1 MANKQMLL
9 AKAVYDNIA
18 ETPDELAF
26 KRGDVVTVIELNTGG
41 LEGWWLCTFRGK
53 QGIAPGNRL
62 KLLTQP
68 PNNSNH
74 LGTQEKSQDSIN
86 PSTPDWNRRSWD
98 VTPNKVLTPE
108 KYGDVYI
115 DDHPNRTGQDYDV
128 PRSQYLPNNIS
139 NNSLSMSGASSQYS
153 LPTSN
158 RSSREDLLNH
168 SSSFDQSV
176 YNTPPQIRNNS
187 VISSESMYD
196 TPPSRVIPVTPNTL
210 DVSLYDHPASN
221 SPRTS
226 LSSKHSED
234 SLTSLSS
241 GISNTRSNPN
251 SICDSARSSLDISP
265 MDLYDVPPPQR
276 ELRGAI
282 LSQASK
288 DSGLDLYD
296 SPPKAKQFNSSVE
309 DYDVPKERVHNTE
322 GRVVNSSANGHQV
335 PHSEPSSPGGFLED
349 YDIPKHSFLDRRK
362 LPGGLYSGSEPPSP
376 GSNLDDYDV
385 PRSRILVKDNSHG
398 DRNTRHKSPSVGSL
412 LDDYDVPRS
421 DSNTSVNKSQSVENM
436 LDDYDVPRSNT
447 GTLVKKAHSFDNVL
461 DTYDVPRTDTLKKN
475 KSYSV
480 EHMYDDPSNV
490 LSGSK
495 SASNSASQEHAVDDL
510 YDTPKNNAPVE
521 NMTKVF
527 SSLAKEEDK
536 KPTGVYDI
544 PPQVTRDS
552 VISAKSDS
560 SEGTD
565 SRLSNSSLDS
575 RNSDIPIYDELPL
588 DLDAAMDLVIKLQ
601 QDVQKS
607 TTKLCAHVN
616 SSWRRK
622 DPLEQKLYEIKESCH
637 GVKNSLE
644 DFVELAQGTLANS
657 AKLPD
662 RKLINKL
669 SKHLAPLQQ
678 SLNLVRSSLKNLDDM
693 SWQLVRLVTSDAS
706 KKDDLGQIV
715 ALSKD
720 LTPDV
725 RKLASIIQGNST
737 LLFKRAQDLNQS
749 GILAKDNGKGNLKPP
764 IMPKPNVAAKPFL
777 TLPGKDSS
785 SSSSVQQRP
794 LPPPPVTDRPLP
806 PTPTEKKS
814 QSFVPGDQKRLS
826 GEVKRMSGDFKHWSG
841 EFHVRRFS
849 RDSNRSTPER
859 DSVDSGKCNSDD
871 IHQEYDYVQLDDE
884 KSDSQKPEKKLDSS
898 QPTLPEKKGGVKPIY
913 DQITCTN
920 VIDTKLTVDTV
931 DTNEYL
937 KDVDE
942 VDGQTENVNAAKIED
957 MKKTVTIEQDV
968 DVVPER
974 DTTPAP
980 AKLFN
985 VDSNDKQVLVFYSEQ
1000 MKTHSTLLN
1009 NAVDAFFTCIESNEP
1024 PKVFISNSK
1033 FVVVSAH
1040 KLVYICDSLYKN
1052 LAHDEIRN
1060 RINDSANH
1068 LCDCLKLTVTTTKT
1082 AALQYPSVP
1091 AMQEM
1096 VNSVTGVSH
1105 AAHQLKLIILQAS
1118 SL

>member
-1 MANKQMLL
+1 MVLSNTWTLGNMDEASQKMLL

-68 PNNSNH
+68 PNNSN
-74 LGTQEKSQDSIN
+74 QDSIN

-98 VTPNKVLTPE
+98 VTPNKVITPE
-108 KYGDVYI
+108 KFGDVYLY
-115 DDHPNRTGQDYDV
+115 DHPNRTSQDYDV

-153 LPTSN
+153 LPMSN

-176 YNTPPQIRNNS
+176 YSTPPQNRNNS
-187 VISSESMYD
+187 VISPENMYD
-196 TPPSRVIPVTPNTL
+196 TPPSRVIPVTPSTL
-210 DVSLYDHPASN
+210 DVSLYDHPTSN

-226 LSSKHSED
+226 FSSKHSED

-265 MDLYDVPPPQR
+265 MDLYDVPPQR

-282 LSQASK
+282 LNQTSK

-296 SPPKAKQFNSSVE
+296 SPPKAKQFNSSME
-309 DYDVPKERVHNTE
+309 DYDVPKGRVHITE
-322 GRVVNSSANGHQV
+322 GRLVNSSANGHRV

-349 YDIPKHSFLDRRK
+349 YDIPKHSNLDRRK

-385 PRSRILVKDNSHG
+385 PKSRTLVKDNSHG
-398 DRNTRHKSPSVGSL
+398 DKNTRHKSPSVGSL

-421 DSNTSVNKSQSVENM
+421 DSNTNVSKSQSVENM

-480 EHMYDDPSNV
+480 EHMYDDPGNV

-560 SEGTD
+560 SDGTD
-565 SRLSNSSLDS
+565 SRLSNCSLDS

-588 DLDAAMDLVIKLQ
+588 DLDAAMDVVIKLQ

-622 DPLEQKLYEIKESCH
+622 DQLEQKLYEIKVSCH

-678 SLNLVRSSLKNLDDM
+678 SLNLIRSSLKNLEDM
-693 SWQLVRLVTSDAS
+693 NWQSVKLVTSDAS

-749 GILAKDNGKGNLKPP
+749 GTLTKDSGKGNSKPP
-764 IMPKPNVAAKPFL
+764 IMPKPNTTPKPL
-777 TLPGKDSS
+777 TLPGKE

-794 LPPPPVTDRPLP
+794 LPAPPVTDRPLP

-814 QSFVPGDQKRLS
+814 LSFVPGDQKRLS

-859 DSVDSGKCNSDD
+859 DSVDGGKCNSDD

-884 KSDSQKPEKKLDSS
+884 KSETKLDTN
-898 QPTLPEKKGGVKPIY
+898 QPTLPEKKGVGQPIY
-913 DQITCTN
+913 DQVTCTK
-920 VIDTKLTVDTV
+920 VIDTKLKVDYV
-931 DTNEYL
+931 DTNDYL

-942 VDGQTENVNAAKIED
+942 VDGKTENENAANIEE

-980 AKLFN
+980 AKLVH
-985 VDSNDKQVLVFYSEQ
+985 VDPNDKQVLVFYSEQ

-1052 LAHDEIRN
+1052 LAHDAIRN

-1091 AMQEM
+1091 AMQDM